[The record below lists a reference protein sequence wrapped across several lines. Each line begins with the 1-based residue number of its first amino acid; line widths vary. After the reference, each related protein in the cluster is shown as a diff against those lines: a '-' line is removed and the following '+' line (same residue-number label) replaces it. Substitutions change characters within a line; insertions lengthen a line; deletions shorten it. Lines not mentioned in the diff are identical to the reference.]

1 MYALLVALLATP
13 VFPLCFLC
21 GSDDAV
27 LERSRPNH
35 QGSARDRAAAV
46 AAKAEEHAAA
56 GRLVDAIRLMEEA
69 ERMAPAWAELKVN
82 LAALKSQAADFDG
95 AIAAA
100 RAALSIDRTLD
111 GAWLNLGLAQLKSG
125 DAAGAVVS
133 LERFGGRRES
143 PPVAAAALGLAL
155 FRVGRVADAAASLQ
169 RAVDAGIR
177 DEDVLLALGHA
188 RLRLDDPEGASKLA
202 RLLMEQGRSAHASML
217 LGDAEDARHDW
228 QAAEAAYRAALAA
241 DAGVPHGHYSLGL
254 MLYKQRRYDEATPHL
269 DRELSLNPD
278 YAPALRYRAEIALD
292 RGDPDAAVTGLL
304 RLTRT
309 APRNADG
316 WRLLGR
322 ARLDQHRYADAIA
335 ALERARALAPDD
347 PTVHF
352 LLGRALTSAGRRAE
366 AQAAF
371 ARAAELNERLRERL
385 ERRVSGRKRDGGT
398 PQE

>member
-1 MYALLVALLATP
+1 MDALFAALLATT
-13 VFPLCFLC
+13 VFPLCFFC
-21 GSDDAV
+21 GFDAV
-27 LERSRPNH
+27 AVEHSGQ

-56 GRLVDAIRLMEEA
+56 GRLNDAIRLMEEA
-69 ERMAPAWAELKVN
+69 ERIAPAWAELKVN

-100 RAALSIDRTLD
+100 RAALAIDQTLD

-133 LERFGGRRES
+133 LERFGDRRES
-143 PPVAAAALGLAL
+143 PPVAVAALGLAL
-155 FRVGRVADAAASLQ
+155 FRVGRVADAAVSLQ
-169 RAVDAGIR
+169 QAVDAGIR

-188 RLRLDDPEGASKLA
+188 RLRRDDPDGALKLA
-202 RLLMEQGRSAHASML
+202 RLLMAQAGRSARAFML
-217 LGDAEDARHDW
+217 LGDVEDARHDW
-228 QAAEAAYRAALAA
+228 EAAEAAYRAALAA
-241 DAGVPHGHYSLGL
+241 DALVLHGHYSLGL
-254 MLYKQRRYDEATPHL
+254 MLYKQRRYDEAATHL
-269 DRELSLNPD
+269 DRELSASPD
-278 YAPALRYRAEIALD
+278 YAPALRYRAEIELD
-292 RGDPDAAVTGLL
+292 RGNADAAVPLL
-304 RLTRT
+304 QRLTTT

-322 ARLDQHRYADAIA
+322 ARLDQHRHADAIA
-335 ALERARALAPDD
+335 ALERARELAPED

-385 ERRVSGRKRDGGT
+385 ERRVSGKKR
-398 PQE
+398 